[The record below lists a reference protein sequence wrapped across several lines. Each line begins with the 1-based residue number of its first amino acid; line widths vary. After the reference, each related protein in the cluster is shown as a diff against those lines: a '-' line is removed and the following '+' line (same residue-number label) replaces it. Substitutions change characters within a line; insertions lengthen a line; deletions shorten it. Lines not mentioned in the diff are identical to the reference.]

1 MPAVRVETA
10 EGWIA
15 GRYAEI
21 GAALQAALVASIKI
35 PEQDRDIRFAE
46 YPAAA
51 FLPPPGRGPNYCV
64 IEISLFSG
72 RSLEA
77 KRKLYAALVQAMAP
91 FGLAA
96 EDVKTV
102 LIEVP
107 RENWGLRGKSATD
120 IELGFKI
127 DV

>member
-1 MPAVRVETA
+1 MPSVRFETA

-21 GAALQAALVASIKI
+21 AAALQQALVASIKI

-46 YPAAA
+46 YPAPA
-51 FLPPPGRGPNYCV
+51 FLPPPGRGPKYCL
-64 IEISLFSG
+64 IEISLFTG

-77 KRKLYAALVQAMAP
+77 KRKLYAALVDALAP
-91 FGLAA
+91 FGLGAD
-96 EDVKTV
+96 DVKTV

-107 RENWGLRGKSATD
+107 RENWGLRGKAATD

>member
-1 MPAVRVETA
+1 
-10 EGWIA
+10 
-15 GRYAEI
+15 
-21 GAALQAALVASIKI
+21 
-35 PEQDRDIRFAE
+35 
-46 YPAAA
+46 
-51 FLPPPGRGPNYCV
+51 V